1 MLEQNNFY
9 VPDALLLLD
18 SYVKAPKN
26 GYVYLKAVFRMII
39 LSLVAVQ
46 CCWFVGGDDLTGLCT
61 S

>member
-9 VPDALLLLD
+9 VPDALLSLNL
-18 SYVKAPKN
+18 YVKAPKN
-26 GYVYLKAVFRMII
+26 GYVYLKVGFRMII
-39 LSLVAVQ
+39 LSLVAVW